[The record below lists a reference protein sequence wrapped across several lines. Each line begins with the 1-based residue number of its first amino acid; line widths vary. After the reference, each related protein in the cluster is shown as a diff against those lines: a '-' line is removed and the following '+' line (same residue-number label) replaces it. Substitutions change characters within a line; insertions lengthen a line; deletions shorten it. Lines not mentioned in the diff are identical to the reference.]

1 MCVDQ
6 QNENEMEIGSS
17 SSPFAANFTAGMR
30 VDVVDSWHKC
40 WPFVLKEIE
49 RTGRRAKLM
58 VDSDG
63 WLSARQCLLVAFNQE
78 NAVAGHLVF
87 SIQPTF
93 GDADVT
99 RVPIE
104 AHQDDLGVRPG
115 FSDGEVRRLLI
126 AAATEQAKSLR
137 CRRLVNF
144 G

>member
-6 QNENEMEIGSS
+6 ENDHEIEMGSS
-17 SSPFAANFTAGMR
+17 SSSFAAGMR

-40 WPFVLKEIE
+40 WPIVLTEIE
-49 RTGRRAKLM
+49 RTGRREKLM

-63 WLSARQCLLVAFNQE
+63 WLSARQCLLVAFNKD
-78 NAVAGHLVF
+78 NAIAGHLVF
-87 SIQPTF
+87 SIQPMF
-93 GDADVT
+93 GSADVA

-104 AHQDDLGVRPG
+104 ARQDDLGVRPG
-115 FSDGEVRRLLI
+115 FSDGEVRKLLI
-126 AAATEQAKSLR
+126 DAATQHAKSLR

>member
-6 QNENEMEIGSS
+6 EHENETDT
-17 SSPFAANFTAGMR
+17 PPALLR
-30 VDVVDSWHKC
+30 VDIVDSWHKQ
-40 WPFVLKEIE
+40 WPNVLNEIE
-49 RTGRRAKLM
+49 RDGRRSKLW
-58 VDSDG
+58 VDADG
-63 WLSARQCLLVAFNQE
+63 WLSARQCLLVAFKD

-87 SIQPTF
+87 SIQPMF
-93 GDADVT
+93 GDHDVT

-115 FSDGEVRRLLI
+115 FNDDEIRKLLVE
-126 AAATEQAKSLR
+126 AATQRAKALR